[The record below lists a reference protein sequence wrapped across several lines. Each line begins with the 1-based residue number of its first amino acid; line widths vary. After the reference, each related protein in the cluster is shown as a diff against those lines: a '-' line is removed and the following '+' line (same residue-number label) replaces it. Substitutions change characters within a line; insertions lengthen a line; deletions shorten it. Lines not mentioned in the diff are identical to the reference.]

1 MKKNLINYY
10 AIIMLGLYLIYNI
23 TLNSLKIG
31 GLLYQIIMI
40 IIIIVNAIILIIF
53 RKDIRYKEVVCVIYF
68 FTWLFSKN
76 ILQCFFYFSNIIV
89 LSGIGLIDSMFMRMF
104 AIIIGLIVS
113 IFFLPLFFIFLL
125 CFGTSM
131 SEESGRNDIYEDMH
145 YYCENNYE
153 VYSYSAGAMDRFHY
167 SIGKHYEFLDID
179 GIIYISYNERNE
191 VSQEEYNNY
200 LNTHK
205 CKLVGNVNE
214 SKKNI

>member
-1 MKKNLINYY
+1 MKKSLINYY

-23 TLNSLKIG
+23 ALNSLKIG
-31 GLLYQIIMI
+31 GLLYQISMI
-40 IIIIVNAIILIIF
+40 IIIIVNAIILIVF
-53 RKDIRYKEVVCVIYF
+53 RKKIKYKEVVCVIYF

-76 ILQCFFYFSNIIV
+76 IPQCFFNFSNIIV
-89 LSGIGLIDSMFMRMF
+89 LIGIGLIDSMFMRVF

-113 IFFLPLFFIFLL
+113 IFFLPLFFAFLL

-131 SEESGRNDIYEDMH
+131 SEESGRNDICEDMH

-205 CKLVGNVNE
+205 CKLVGDVNG
-214 SKKNI
+214 SK

>member
-10 AIIMLGLYLIYNI
+10 AIIMLVLYLIYNI
-23 TLNSLKIG
+23 ALNSLKIG
-31 GLLYQIIMI
+31 GLFYQIIMI
-40 IIIIVNAIILIIF
+40 IIIIANAIILIVF
-53 RKDIRYKEVVCVIYF
+53 RKDIKYKEVVCAIYF

-76 ILQCFFYFSNIIV
+76 IPQCFFNFSNIILLV
-89 LSGIGLIDSMFMRMF
+89 GIGLIDSMFMRVF

-113 IFFLPLFFIFLL
+113 IFFLPLFFVFLL

-153 VYSYSAGAMDRFHY
+153 VYSYSAGAMDSFHY

-179 GIIYISYNERNE
+179 GIIFISYNERNE

-205 CKLVGNVNE
+205 CKLVGDVNG
-214 SKKNI
+214 SK

>member
-23 TLNSLKIG
+23 TLKSLKIG

-40 IIIIVNAIILIIF
+40 IIIIVNAIILIVF

-76 ILQCFFYFSNIIV
+76 IPQCFFNFSNIIV
-89 LSGIGLIDSMFMRMF
+89 LIGIGLIDSMFMRIF

-131 SEESGRNDIYEDMH
+131 SDESGRNDIYEDMH
-145 YYCENNYE
+145 YFCENNYE

-191 VSQEEYNNY
+191 VSQEEYDNY

-205 CKLVGNVNE
+205 CKLVGDVNG
-214 SKKNI
+214 SK

>member
-1 MKKNLINYY
+1 
-10 AIIMLGLYLIYNI
+10 
-23 TLNSLKIG
+23 
-31 GLLYQIIMI
+31 
-40 IIIIVNAIILIIF
+40 
-53 RKDIRYKEVVCVIYF
+53 
-68 FTWLFSKN
+68 
-76 ILQCFFYFSNIIV
+76 
-89 LSGIGLIDSMFMRMF
+89 MFMRIF

-205 CKLVGNVNE
+205 CKLVGNVNG
-214 SKKNI
+214 SK

>member
-1 MKKNLINYY
+1 M
-10 AIIMLGLYLIYNI
+10 
-23 TLNSLKIG
+23 
-31 GLLYQIIMI
+31 
-40 IIIIVNAIILIIF
+40 
-53 RKDIRYKEVVCVIYF
+53 
-68 FTWLFSKN
+68 
-76 ILQCFFYFSNIIV
+76 FFYFSNIIV
-89 LSGIGLIDSMFMRMF
+89 LIGIGLIDSMFMRIF

-191 VSQEEYNNY
+191 KTQDEYEAY
-200 LNTHK
+200 LETHN
-205 CKLVGNVNE
+205 CELVGDKNG
-214 SKKNI
+214 SK

>member
-1 MKKNLINYY
+1 M
-10 AIIMLGLYLIYNI
+10 
-23 TLNSLKIG
+23 
-31 GLLYQIIMI
+31 
-40 IIIIVNAIILIIF
+40 
-53 RKDIRYKEVVCVIYF
+53 
-68 FTWLFSKN
+68 
-76 ILQCFFYFSNIIV
+76 FFYFSNIIV
-89 LSGIGLIDSMFMRMF
+89 LIGIGLIDSMFMRIF
-104 AIIIGLIVS
+104 AIIFGLIVS

-205 CKLVGNVNE
+205 CKLVGDVNG
-214 SKKNI
+214 SK

>member
-1 MKKNLINYY
+1 MKKKLIDYY
-10 AIIMLGLYLIYNI
+10 AIIMLVLYLFYNI
-23 TLNSLKIG
+23 ALNSLKIG
-31 GLLYQIIMI
+31 GLLYQIFMI
-40 IIIIVNAIILIIF
+40 IIIIVNAIILIVF
-53 RKDIRYKEVVCVIYF
+53 RKEIKYKEVVCVIYF

-76 ILQCFFYFSNIIV
+76 IPQCFFNFSNIIV
-89 LSGIGLIDSMFMRMF
+89 LVRVGLIDSMFMRIF

-113 IFFLPLFFIFLL
+113 IFFLPLFFVFLL

-131 SEESGRNDIYEDMH
+131 SEESGRSDIYEDMH

-167 SIGKHYEFLDID
+167 SIGKYYDILGIN
-179 GIIYISYNERNE
+179 GIIYISYNERSK

-205 CKLVGNVNE
+205 CKLVGDVNG
-214 SKKNI
+214 SK

>member
-76 ILQCFFYFSNIIV
+76 ISQCFFYFSNIIV
-89 LSGIGLIDSMFMRMF
+89 LIGIGLIDSMFMRIF

-205 CKLVGNVNE
+205 CKLVSDVNG
-214 SKKNI
+214 SK

>member
-1 MKKNLINYY
+1 MKKNVINYY
-10 AIIMLGLYLIYNI
+10 SIIMLILYLIYNI
-23 TLNSLKIG
+23 GLHSLKIG

-40 IIIIVNAIILIIF
+40 IIIIANAIILIVF
-53 RKDIRYKEVVCVIYF
+53 RKDIKYKEVVCVIYF

-76 ILQCFFYFSNIIV
+76 IPQCFFNFSNIILLV
-89 LSGIGLIDSMFMRMF
+89 GIGLIDSMFMRVF

-145 YYCENNYE
+145 YYCEKNYE
-153 VYSYSAGAMDRFHY
+153 VYSYSAGAMDKYHY

-179 GIIYISYNERNE
+179 GIIFISYNERNE

-205 CKLVGNVNE
+205 CKLVGDVNG
-214 SKKNI
+214 SK

>member
-76 ILQCFFYFSNIIV
+76 ISQCFFYFSNIIV
-89 LSGIGLIDSMFMRMF
+89 LIGIGLIDSMFMRIF
-104 AIIIGLIVS
+104 AIIICLIVS

-205 CKLVGNVNE
+205 CKLVSDVNG
-214 SKKNI
+214 SK

>member
-1 MKKNLINYY
+1 
-10 AIIMLGLYLIYNI
+10 MLGLYLIYNI

-76 ILQCFFYFSNIIV
+76 ISQCFFYFSNIIV
-89 LSGIGLIDSMFMRMF
+89 LIGIGLIDSMFMRIF

-205 CKLVGNVNE
+205 CKLVSDVNG
-214 SKKNI
+214 SK